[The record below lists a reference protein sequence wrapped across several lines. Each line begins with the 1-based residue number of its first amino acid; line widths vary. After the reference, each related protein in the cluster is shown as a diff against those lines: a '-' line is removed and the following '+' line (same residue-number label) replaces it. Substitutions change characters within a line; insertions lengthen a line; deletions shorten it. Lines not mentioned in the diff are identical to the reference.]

1 MADQEPGEIA
11 GEHAVSN
18 LLGIVVRIDPCDI
31 AAGGHDGADWPICQP
46 ENAFDHPSLHLL
58 ENAAFGA
65 FGNQADDLLLG
76 DRLIASRLHA
86 KEPQHHPRGP
96 AKPGDHR
103 PTYARDEPHRPCDAS
118 RYALGVPER
127 YLFWNQLTENQ
138 GEIGQSDDD
147 DDERNGAAIWSDQ
160 GKSVQRLPELFCQGR
175 AAEGACEDANQR
187 NADLDG
193 GQEFARIAR
202 QLQGDLGT
210 SVPLAGEP
218 LQPAPPRGHDRQL
231 GHRKEAV
238 EHQQQHDDRDLEDH
252 HFVIPIDLKLRC
264 R

>member
-1 MADQEPGEIA
+1 MDGLAPEQIKRLQYRYRLRNDEHLPYHTSQIERVPGQKEVEEVFFPDNADHVFDRSMADQEPGEIA

-103 PTYARDEPHRPCDAS
+103 PTYARDEPHRPCDA
-118 RYALGVPER
+118 
-127 YLFWNQLTENQ
+127 
-138 GEIGQSDDD
+138 
-147 DDERNGAAIWSDQ
+147 
-160 GKSVQRLPELFCQGR
+160 
-175 AAEGACEDANQR
+175 
-187 NADLDG
+187 
-193 GQEFARIAR
+193 
-202 QLQGDLGT
+202 
-210 SVPLAGEP
+210 
-218 LQPAPPRGHDRQL
+218 
-231 GHRKEAV
+231 
-238 EHQQQHDDRDLEDH
+238 
-252 HFVIPIDLKLRC
+252 RC
-264 R
+264 